1 LKAFS
6 LNVHVTDPHAESK
19 DLMHEYSFELT
30 PELSNDY
37 DAVLVTVPHEDYKKL
52 DDSYFAS
59 ITKEHAMVADL
70 KGIYRGKITSRKYWS
85 L

>member
-1 LKAFS
+1 MLFRS
-6 LNVHVTDPHAESK
+6 YGFGLTAE
-19 DLMHEYSFELT
+19 LG
-30 PELSNDY
+30 NDY
-37 DAVLVTVPHEDYKKL
+37 DAVLVTVPHDTYKKL

-59 ITKEHAMVADL
+59 ITKEHAIVADL